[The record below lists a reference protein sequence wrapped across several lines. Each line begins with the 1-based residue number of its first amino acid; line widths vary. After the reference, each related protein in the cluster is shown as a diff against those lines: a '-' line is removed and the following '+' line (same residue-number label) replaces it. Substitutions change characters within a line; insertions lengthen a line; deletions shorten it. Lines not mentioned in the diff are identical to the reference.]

1 MRNVCLQTYGNN
13 RILNYFDKKLTV
25 YFQPTFTFLKWDS
38 STRVGCERC
47 SRLISKTLARR
58 NSIAAVHLLGLNN
71 FYTLFECFYDRF
83 LESKEMSS
91 VVLAVFQCWCP
102 HTFIM
107 QPTTPLQRTDSKAT
121 SKNLKFSFLE
131 NNSVQ

>member
-1 MRNVCLQTYGNN
+1 MFVYKHTETIEYWIILTKSSRCIFSQHLPFQSGN
-13 RILNYFDKKLTV
+13 
-25 YFQPTFTFLKWDS
+25 S

-71 FYTLFECFYDRF
+71 FYTLFECFHDRF
-83 LESKEMSS
+83 LKSKEMSS